1 MSSFDSYEL
10 AVPIN
15 DDIYIQQLDDFRMS
29 VESDSG
35 SGSDGEYK
43 KITYP
48 EAVQRLEKY
57 LISNELDV
65 LHDYICCKK
74 RVFDHAASQ
83 ELFKYNALNIHSFI
97 ATVAVVFLPW
107 FQPLHN
113 TGVAIS
119 VLSGFV
125 LFLQHWMYYSKCGIL
140 AHSYANKSQA
150 YSTLLVYL
158 SNGKFASNATVLKN
172 METRLE
178 CLDQNV
184 PANYIKKLPILSSMN
199 IFAAFKH
206 VENNRN
212 IQIRKYIH
220 AENKLSKAKAKDQSQ
235 SKDYENKIIKIK
247 ENLSKLNYDKL
258 KNQLIKEIQCIY

>member
-10 AVPIN
+10 AIPIN
-15 DDIYIQQLDDFRMS
+15 DNIYIRQLDDFRMS

-74 RVFDHAASQ
+74 QVFDHASSQ

-97 ATVAVVFLPW
+97 ATVVIVFLPW
-107 FQPLHN
+107 FQPN

-119 VLSGFV
+119 VLSGFI
-125 LFLQHWMYYSKCGIL
+125 LFLQHWIYYSKCGIL

-184 PANYIKKLPILSSMN
+184 PVNYVKKLPILSSMN

-206 VENNRN
+206 VDNNRN

-220 AENKLSKAKAKDQSQ
+220 AENKLSKAKAKDQQSQ
-235 SKDYENKIIKIK
+235 DYENKIIKIK

-258 KNQLIKEIQCIY
+258 KNQIIKEIQSI